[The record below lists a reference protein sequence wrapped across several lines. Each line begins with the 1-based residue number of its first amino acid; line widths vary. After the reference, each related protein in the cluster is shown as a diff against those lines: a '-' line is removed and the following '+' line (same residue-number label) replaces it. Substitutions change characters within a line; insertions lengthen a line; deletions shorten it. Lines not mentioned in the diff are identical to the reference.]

1 MALMELIRAR
11 RSVRRFADRP
21 VERRLIE
28 TCLEAARLAPSAEN
42 AQPWRF
48 VVVDDPE
55 TRARLARAAFSGV
68 YRATRFAARAPVIV
82 AVLAKPDIVANR
94 LGRAIQGTKYYL
106 IDCGIACQQFVLQ
119 ATELGLGVCY
129 IGWYS
134 KRGVRK
140 TLQAPRSHDIVVLL
154 AVGYPEGPSGKPK
167 PRKDLYGLVSYNR
180 FGARLPETAQPSPG
194 QKQTEVEAKTG

>member
-1 MALMELIRAR
+1 MPLMDLIRAR
-11 RSVRRFADRP
+11 RSVRRYADRP
-21 VERRLIE
+21 VERALIE
-28 TCLEAARLAPSAEN
+28 ECLEAARLAPSAEN

-48 VVVDDPE
+48 VVVDDPQVK
-55 TRARLARAAFSGV
+55 ARLADAAFSGV
-68 YRATRFAARAPVIV
+68 YRPTRFAAKAPVIV

-106 IDCGIACQQFVLQ
+106 IDCGIACQQFVLR

-140 TLQAPRSHDIVVLL
+140 VLQVPRSHDIVVLL
-154 AVGYPEGPSGKPK
+154 GVGYPDTAPSKTK
-167 PRKDLYGLVSYNR
+167 PRKQLYDLVSYNR
-180 FGARLPETAQPSPG
+180 FGDGAR
-194 QKQTEVEAKTG
+194 

>member
-21 VERRLIE
+21 VERGLIE
-28 TCLEAARLAPSAEN
+28 ACLEAARLAPSAEN

-55 TRARLARAAFSGV
+55 AKARLARAAFSGV
-68 YRATRFAARAPVIV
+68 YKPTRFAAKAPVIV

-106 IDCGIACQQFVLQ
+106 IDCGIACQQFVLR

-134 KRGVRK
+134 KRGVRRA
-140 TLQAPRSHDIVVLL
+140 LQVPRSHDIVVLL
-154 AVGYPEGPSGKPK
+154 AVGYPDGPPGRPK
-167 PRKDLYGLVSYNR
+167 PRTGLYGLVSYNR
-180 FGARLPETAQPSPG
+180 FGARPPKTAQPSSRQEQSSPEG
-194 QKQTEVEAKTG
+194 KTG

>member
-1 MALMELIRAR
+1 MGLMDLIRAR
-11 RSVRRFADRP
+11 RSVRRYADRP
-21 VERRLIE
+21 VERALLE
-28 TCLEAARLAPSAEN
+28 ECLEAARLAPSAEN

-48 VVVDDPE
+48 VVVDDPAVKE
-55 TRARLARAAFSGV
+55 RLAGAAFSGV
-68 YRATRFAARAPVIV
+68 YRPTRFAAKAPAII

-106 IDCGIACQQFVLQ
+106 IDCGIACQQLVLR

-140 TLQAPRSHDIVVLL
+140 ALQVPRSHDIVVLL
-154 AVGYPEGPSGKPK
+154 AVGYPEGEPGKEKPK
-167 PRKDLYGLVSYNR
+167 KPLHELVSYNR
-180 FGARLPETAQPSPG
+180 FGGE
-194 QKQTEVEAKTG
+194 

>member
-1 MALMELIRAR
+1 MGLMDLIRAR
-11 RSVRRFADRP
+11 RSVRRYADRP

-28 TCLEAARLAPSAEN
+28 ECLEAARWAPSAEN
-42 AQPWRF
+42 VQPWRF

-55 TRARLARAAFSGV
+55 VKERLAKAAFSGV
-68 YRATRFAARAPVIV
+68 YRPTRFAAKAPVIV
-82 AVLAKPDIVANR
+82 AVLAKPDIIANR

-106 IDCGIACQQFVLQ
+106 IDCGIACQQFVLR

-140 TLQAPRSHDIVVLL
+140 ALQVPRSHDVVVLL
-154 AVGYPEGPSGKPK
+154 AVGYPESQPQKARS
-167 PRKDLYGLVSYNR
+167 RRELYDLVSYNR
-180 FGARLPETAQPSPG
+180 FGQR
-194 QKQTEVEAKTG
+194 

>member
-1 MALMELIRAR
+1 MPLMDLIRAR
-11 RSVRRFADRP
+11 RSVRRYADRP
-21 VERRLIE
+21 VERGLIE
-28 TCLEAARLAPSAEN
+28 ECLEAARLAPSAEN

-48 VVVDDPE
+48 VVVDDAQVK
-55 TRARLARAAFSGV
+55 ARLADAAFSGV
-68 YRATRFAARAPVIV
+68 YRPTRFAAKAPGIV

-106 IDCGIACQQFVLQ
+106 IDCGIACQQFVLR

-140 TLQAPRSHDIVVLL
+140 VLQVPRSHDIVVLL
-154 AVGYPEGPSGKPK
+154 AVGYPDAAPSKPK
-167 PRKDLYGLVSYNR
+167 PRKQLCDLVSYNR
-180 FGARLPETAQPSPG
+180 FGDGAQ
-194 QKQTEVEAKTG
+194 